1 MNVISFYF
9 HLDFFPLCA
18 CERTHAFQVS
28 KVVILPLSQ
37 TLLKWCNVWRK
48 VLLKILPTT
57 LVGFLQ
63 DHKRWYLSPFTI
75 LAILDYFPWTSS
87 DFLCHILNRMEIFT
101 QSLSFPSFPFSS
113 LNEHRYMF
121 QQEPRS
127 FISNGKQ
134 VTFLDASALGFNAV
148 RNRSQSHSVL
158 RSDKS
163 LETS

>member
-1 MNVISFYF
+1 M
-9 HLDFFPLCA
+9 
-18 CERTHAFQVS
+18 
-28 KVVILPLSQ
+28 
-37 TLLKWCNVWRK
+37 
-48 VLLKILPTT
+48 KILPTT
-57 LVGFLQ
+57 LAGFLQ

-75 LAILDYFPWTSS
+75 LAILDYFPWTPS

-101 QSLSFPSFPFSS
+101 QSLSFPSFVSSS

-121 QQEPRS
+121 QQEPNGVPLRS

-134 VTFLDASALGFNAV
+134 VAFLDVSALGFNAV